1 MQEGIIL
8 EGDKL
13 KEFCKELN
21 IDCNTSKIL
30 IKINNNK
37 AEYYNFDD
45 DCFYGLDLEIAKK
58 YLQEKRKLT

>member
-1 MQEGIIL
+1 MQNSIL
-8 EGDKL
+8 LENNKL

-21 IDCNTSKIL
+21 IECNTSKIL

-45 DCFYGLDLEIAKK
+45 DCFYELDLEIVKK
-58 YLQEKRKLT
+58 YI

>member
-1 MQEGIIL
+1 MQTGILL
-8 EGDKL
+8 EDDKL

-21 IDCNTSKIL
+21 INYSTSKIL

-45 DCFYGLDLEIAKK
+45 DCFYELDLEIAKK
-58 YLQEKRKLT
+58 YI

>member
-1 MQEGIIL
+1 MQTGILL
-8 EGDKL
+8 EDVKL

-45 DCFYGLDLEIAKK
+45 DCYYKLDLEIAKK
-58 YLQEKRKLT
+58 YI

>member
-1 MQEGIIL
+1 MQNSIL
-8 EGDKL
+8 LENNKL

-21 IDCNTSKIL
+21 IEYNTSKIL

-45 DCFYGLDLEIAKK
+45 DCFYELDLEIVKK
-58 YLQEKRKLT
+58 YI

>member
-1 MQEGIIL
+1 MQTGIL
-8 EGDKL
+8 LGNDKL

-45 DCFYGLDLEIAKK
+45 DCFYELDLEIAKK
-58 YLQEKRKLT
+58 YI

>member
-1 MQEGIIL
+1 MQTSIL
-8 EGDKL
+8 LEDVKL

-21 IDCNTSKIL
+21 IECNTSKIL

-45 DCFYGLDLEIAKK
+45 DCFYELDLEIAKK
-58 YLQEKRKLT
+58 YI